1 MKPTKRFDIKSFWPK
16 APADLRRAL
25 ATNPKAKAAWEDI
38 TPIARRDWIVSIM
51 TAKQKETRERR
62 IKKACSMLSSG
73 KRRLCCFPGVK
84 WMMRDPKSRE
94 MLQTLTKK
102 KS

>member
-1 MKPTKRFDIKSFWPK
+1 MKPTKRFDVESFWPK

-25 ATNPKAKAAWEDI
+25 ASVPKAKAAWEDI

-51 TAKQKETRERR
+51 TAKQKETRVRR
-62 IKKACSMLSSG
+62 IEKAVDMLSSG

-84 WMMRDPKSRE
+84 WMMKDPKTRE
-94 MLQTLTKK
+94 MLKK
-102 KS
+102 LGE